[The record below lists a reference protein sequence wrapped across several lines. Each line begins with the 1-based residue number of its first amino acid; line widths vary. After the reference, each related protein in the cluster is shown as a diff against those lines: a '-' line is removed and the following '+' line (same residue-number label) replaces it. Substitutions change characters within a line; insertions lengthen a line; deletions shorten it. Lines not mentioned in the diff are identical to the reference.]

1 MVHYSREIDI
11 SQLSISMYSWSHHLT
26 LLLLR
31 MVSIIMWISPV
42 GIASVISAKILMV
55 SNLASIMS
63 QLGYFI
69 LTVCGGIFLYQFT
82 FLQAIYFLATKK
94 NPFQFWWGIF
104 QAWMTAFA
112 TAST

>member
-1 MVHYSREIDI
+1 MDSL
-11 SQLSISMYSWSHHLT
+11 QLCRFVWIEGVIV
-26 LLLLR
+26 R
-31 MVSIIMWISPV
+31 MVNIIMWISPV
-42 GIASVISAKILMV
+42 GIASVISAKILLV
-55 SNLASIMS
+55 SDLASIMS
-63 QLGYFI
+63 QLGCFI

-82 FLQAIYFLATKK
+82 FLQAIYFLFTKK